1 MVTADEHADTSA
13 IGNHDTTATGNFYFS
28 QTLGKQ
34 TSARQVI
41 NV

>member
-13 IGNHDTTATGNFYFS
+13 IGNDTTATGNFYFS